1 MKQLTL
7 NYVGLLVI
15 DWPRNENRNY
25 EVYQLNLIYYTTVDN
40 ESYQLKA

>member
-15 DWPRNENRNY
+15 DWPINENRNY